1 MAWHLQWL
9 FVEGRDTG
17 AEAGAVQVL
26 TGPLPKYFDVS
37 EARQANFFFKVRQ

>member
-9 FVEGRDTG
+9 FVEGR